1 MNWQKNTCS
10 VTRVLPHVQKIVIFP
25 ILDLSTLPER
35 LRTTSWEGVAS
46 TSIGLVGQVT
56 HKKAA
61 LSAMFQV
68 LFQNLALLKYFDLNQ
83 FDGKK
88 TVIFLLVEAKS

>member
-1 MNWQKNTCS
+1 
-10 VTRVLPHVQKIVIFP
+10 
-25 ILDLSTLPER
+25 
-35 LRTTSWEGVAS
+35 
-46 TSIGLVGQVT
+46 
-56 HKKAA
+56 
-61 LSAMFQV
+61 MFQV